1 MASCIV
7 LVILLRWPADTG
19 QLPYDYA
26 TFCIWGA
33 VEVDIA
39 IVSGKKP
46 PHLDG
51 LNVAVTD
58 MPARLLSLA
67 ATDCSSDLPQSVP

>member
-19 QLPYDYA
+19 QLPYDYT

-33 VEVDIA
+33 AEVNIA

-46 PHLDG
+46 PNLDG
-51 LNVAVTD
+51 FSEAVTD
-58 MPARLLSLA
+58 VSARLLSLA
-67 ATDCSSDLPQSVP
+67 ATCCPSDLPQSVP